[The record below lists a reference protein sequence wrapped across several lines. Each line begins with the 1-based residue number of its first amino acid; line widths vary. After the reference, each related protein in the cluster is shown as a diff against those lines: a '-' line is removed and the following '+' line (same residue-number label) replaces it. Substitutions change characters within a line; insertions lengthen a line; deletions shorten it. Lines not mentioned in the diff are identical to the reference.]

1 MLYLEYDFLKIVFL
15 FLAGWAGAGIL
26 AELLWSFYWATLRD
40 VYPILPPIS
49 RSLFAKNLLSASIA
63 GPLDVLIVW
72 YYINDIRK
80 SVRKDSDDQGGRLVY
95 RNLIPDPPPAPKNAK
110 PTLR

>member
-1 MLYLEYDFLKIVFL
+1 MIYLDYDFLKIVFS
-15 FLAGWAGAGIL
+15 FLAGWAGMGII
-26 AELLWSFYWATLRD
+26 AELLWCFYWATLCD

-49 RSLFAKNLLSASIA
+49 KSLFIKNLLRASIA

-80 SVRKDSDDQGGRLVY
+80 SVRKDSDDHGGRLVY
-95 RNLIPDPPPAPKNAK
+95 RDLITDPPPKPANTK
-110 PTLR
+110 PTLH